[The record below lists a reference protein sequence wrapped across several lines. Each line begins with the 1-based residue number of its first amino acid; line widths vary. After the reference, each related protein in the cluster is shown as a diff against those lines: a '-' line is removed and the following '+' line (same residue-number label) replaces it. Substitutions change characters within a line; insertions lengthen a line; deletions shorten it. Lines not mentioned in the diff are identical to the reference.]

1 MSTVNE
7 HKSGLKLEL
16 SGISKSFPGVK
27 VLSGV
32 NLTFYPGKVNAL
44 MGENGAGKSTLLKIL
59 TGIYSDYEG
68 QIFMDDKAVT
78 FTSLKDAKLA
88 GIAMIHQELSLIT
101 QLTVSENLFLGQEIN
116 DAWSLPNKK
125 KMGEVAQALL
135 DKLGLKFSVDT
146 LVSQLSVGEQ
156 QMLEIA
162 RVLLTDA
169 RIILMDEPTSAL
181 SDKEILRLH
190 EVIRQLT
197 IEGKTI
203 VYISHKMDELF
214 RIADNYVVLRDG
226 VVTGQGKMTEI
237 SEEALIRMMVGRDIV
252 VNKKINSSAQSQ
264 SALIVNNLFMAHP
277 TIKGK
282 LRLDHINL
290 EVKKGE
296 IVGIFG
302 LMGAGRSE
310 LLHCIFGAYKSSA
323 SIAINGKSVVIKSPR
338 EAIANGLAFVTEDR
352 KEEGLVLDLPLTSNI
367 NLTKSDGSWV
377 VNEAKELALSNDF
390 IQKLGIKTPS
400 AQQLCKNLSGGNQ
413 QKVVLSK
420 WLATEPDV
428 LMLDEP
434 TRGIDLNA
442 KNDIYELIKSLAD
455 SGMSILMAS
464 SEIPE
469 LLAICDRILVMSEG
483 KITASFSADEANE
496 DKLLKAAI

>member
-226 VVTGQGKMTEI
+226 VVTGQGKMT
-237 SEEALIRMMVGRDIV
+237 
-252 VNKKINSSAQSQ
+252 
-264 SALIVNNLFMAHP
+264 
-277 TIKGK
+277 
-282 LRLDHINL
+282 
-290 EVKKGE
+290 
-296 IVGIFG
+296 
-302 LMGAGRSE
+302 
-310 LLHCIFGAYKSSA
+310 
-323 SIAINGKSVVIKSPR
+323 
-338 EAIANGLAFVTEDR
+338 
-352 KEEGLVLDLPLTSNI
+352 
-367 NLTKSDGSWV
+367 
-377 VNEAKELALSNDF
+377 
-390 IQKLGIKTPS
+390 
-400 AQQLCKNLSGGNQ
+400 
-413 QKVVLSK
+413 
-420 WLATEPDV
+420 
-428 LMLDEP
+428 
-434 TRGIDLNA
+434 
-442 KNDIYELIKSLAD
+442 
-455 SGMSILMAS
+455 
-464 SEIPE
+464 
-469 LLAICDRILVMSEG
+469 
-483 KITASFSADEANE
+483 
-496 DKLLKAAI
+496 